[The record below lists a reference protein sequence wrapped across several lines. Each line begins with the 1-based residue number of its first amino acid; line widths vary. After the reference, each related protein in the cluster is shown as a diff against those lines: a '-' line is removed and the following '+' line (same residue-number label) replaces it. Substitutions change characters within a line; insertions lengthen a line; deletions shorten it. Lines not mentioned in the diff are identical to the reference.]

1 MAKTFNFKVPEPEDV
16 QVWDAPVPLTL
27 QEEQSEIDNAFPA
40 EDAPTDVSSLFGEV
54 EKPID
59 METLKD
65 MAEEVAIMAGRI
77 ADLKA
82 DLYDL
87 TVDSGPNKGTGK
99 FDIMSK
105 ALHLAMV
112 SNHCEEGHKFKN
124 GLFPKPFTKTDYFK
138 RGDVDGAD
146 MLQWLRNN
154 DLGDNIVETVPWNRL
169 SSVLKSEVAL
179 GHEVPTEIF
188 VKKETPTVRFGPS
201 LKKFNAARKE
211 STNGD

>member
-1 MAKTFNFKVPEPEDV
+1 MAKTFNFKVPEPTDV
-16 QVWDAPVPLTL
+16 QVWDAPVPLTP
-27 QEEQSEIDNAFPA
+27 QEEQSEIDNAFPSTIDI
-40 EDAPTDVSSLFGEV
+40 DALFGEV
-54 EKPID
+54 DKPVD

-82 DLYDL
+82 ELYTL

-99 FDIMSK
+99 FDIASK

-124 GLFPKPFTKTDYFK
+124 GLFPKPFTKVDYFK

-201 LKKFNAARKE
+201 LKKFNAARR
-211 STNGD
+211 GL